1 MKRIA
6 AILLAILAVSVAAFP
21 ALAVVEASD
30 AFYVTDEAGVLS
42 EETAQT
48 ICNYNGA
55 LETQCKGAQIVVV
68 TVDYLDG
75 KYSDEYAQEL
85 FNSWHVGD
93 SEENNGM
100 LLLLGVQENKAWL
113 TQGKGIRSSFTDDD
127 ASEYMDRYFFD
138 RFDAGD
144 YDGAVTELF
153 TALLRWYDDHY
164 NAQVLASGNL
174 AEQQGQTNEDDY
186 SQQQAWESRRIAIK
200 AVVLVALLVLVFA
213 ANGRGRGRGGG
224 GGGGGGWLPWL
235 FLFGGSRR
243 YRGYGGR
250 GPWDDH
256 RGGPGGPGGSGG
268 SGGFGGGSGGFGG
281 GGFGG
286 GSGHGGGGFGGGG
299 GGGRR

>member
-6 AILLAILAVSVAAFP
+6 AVLLAILVVSVAAFP
-21 ALAVVEASD
+21 AFAVVEASD

-75 KYSDEYAQEL
+75 KYADEYAQEL
-85 FNSWHVGD
+85 FNDWHVGD

-113 TQGKGIRSSFTDDD
+113 TQGNGIRSAFTDDD
-127 ASEYMDRYFFD
+127 AAEYMDRYFFK

-153 TALLRWYDDHY
+153 TVLLRWYDDHY
-164 NAQVLASGNL
+164 NSQVLASGNL
-174 AEQQGQTNEDDY
+174 ADQSGQTNEDDY
-186 SQQQAWESRRIAIK
+186 AWRQARENRRIAIK

-213 ANGRGRGRGGG
+213 ANGRGRGGRG

-235 FLFGGSRR
+235 LLFGGSRR

-256 RGGPGGPGGSGG
+256 RGGGHGGST
-268 SGGFGGGSGGFGG
+268 GGFG